1 MTPVGPPVYT
11 GALRPQEG
19 ARCTC
24 HEEEAGESLWREG
37 MSDEKVHE
45 ELMSR
50 SSGGGLEGGTSF
62 TKEVMQLSGP
72 HLSRMDAGPSGD
84 VGEDL

>member
-1 MTPVGPPVYT
+1 MV
-11 GALRPQEG
+11 LRPQEG
-19 ARCTC
+19 ARYTC

-45 ELMSR
+45 ELMNR

-62 TKEVMQLSGP
+62 TKEVTQLSGP
-72 HLSRMDAGPSGD
+72 HLSCMDTGPSGD
-84 VGEDL
+84 VGVDL